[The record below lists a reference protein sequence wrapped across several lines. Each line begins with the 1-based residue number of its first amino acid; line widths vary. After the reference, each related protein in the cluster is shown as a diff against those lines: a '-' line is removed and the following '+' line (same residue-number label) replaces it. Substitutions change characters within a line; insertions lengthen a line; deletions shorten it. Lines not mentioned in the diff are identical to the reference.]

1 MLKKELFGLCCIL
14 VRCSI
19 GLTVIG
25 IEAGVDDV
33 LGSDL
38 LIDPELVGDRV
49 EGEAELRL
57 ESNIPRSI

>member
-14 VRCSI
+14 VRYSI

-38 LIDPELVGDRV
+38 LIDPELVGERV
-49 EGEAELRL
+49 EGEAEL
-57 ESNIPRSI
+57 